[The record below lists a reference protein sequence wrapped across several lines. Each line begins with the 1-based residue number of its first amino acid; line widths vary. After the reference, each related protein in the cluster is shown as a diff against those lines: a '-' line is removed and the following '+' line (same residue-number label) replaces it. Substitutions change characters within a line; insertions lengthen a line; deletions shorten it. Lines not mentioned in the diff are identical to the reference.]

1 MPDLPLVSVITPC
14 YNGEAYLDRYFESI
28 LRQTYPNIEL
38 IFVNDGSTDRT
49 EEIALSYR
57 DRLAARGIRFVY
69 VAQENKGLAGAVN
82 AGLERFS
89 GVYLTWPDSDDWMMP
104 DCIEKKVA
112 YLEAHPE
119 KGIVQC
125 QANIVNEDA
134 PDRIV
139 GVFKRQDINR
149 GDIFED
155 LVFGR
160 DVYYAPLGWM
170 VRSSAYFSEH
180 ATRTIRDDYD
190 VGQDWQILIPIAYKY
205 ECGFIPEPLAYYLVR
220 KSSHSRRE
228 SSYADL
234 VYKTVRQTKTLKS
247 ILTEL
252 DMPEETRQAYLERL
266 DLSYAKRR
274 LQLAMR
280 YHQKDDLKKEYA
292 LLREK
297 KACSKTDTLRY
308 LRGSIPLLD
317 AICTPVL
324 GLWMRL
330 RHGK

>member
-49 EEIALSYR
+49 EELALSYR
-57 DRLAARGIRFVY
+57 DRLEARGIRY
-69 VAQENKGLAGAVN
+69 LYIAQENTGVSGAVN
-82 AGLERFS
+82 TGLQHFR
-89 GVYLTWPDSDDWMMP
+89 GDYLTWPDSDDWMTP
-104 DCIEKKVA
+104 DCIAKKVA

-119 KGIVQC
+119 KGLVQC
-125 QANIVNEDA
+125 RSAVVDEHA
-134 PDRIV
+134 PETVIGYMYRHNTSNGWIFDDYLF
-139 GVFKRQDINR
+139 GVDTVTAC
-149 GDIFED
+149 GSW
-155 LVFGR
+155 L
-160 DVYYAPLGWM
+160 
-170 VRSSAYFSEH
+170 VRSDAFRETHPS
-180 ATRTIRDDYD
+180 
-190 VGQDWQILIPIAYKY
+190 GQIVDEYNAGQNYQMLLPTLYRY
-205 ECGFIPEPLAYYLVR
+205 ECGFLPDVLYFIVVR
-220 KSSHSRRE
+220 EESHSHRDKDYASKRKRSCAFQSILRR
-228 SSYADL
+228 
-234 VYKTVRQTKTLKS
+234 

-252 DMPEETRQAYLERL
+252 DMPEETRQAYFERL

-280 YHQKDDLKKEYA
+280 YHQKDELKKEYA

-297 KACSKTDTLRY
+297 KACSKTDTFRY
-308 LRGSIPLLD
+308 LRGVCPPVD